1 MAYEHI
7 VKLASD
13 LYFNRVD
20 TKFAVADMEK
30 NKEVLRQELVDLNG
44 GKTTVSYKDLR
55 DNKTL
60 FQVIELILETTILS
74 GFKDNEFFEQFVDYR
89 NVKLG
94 DSPSFYIPDNSLFV
108 VSDTADGIFGVKR
121 QRINKGQSVTIP
133 TVLKTVHAYEEANR
147 LLSGRM
153 DIVEFVDKMEK
164 SFMNRRG
171 QDIYN
176 AFVNGINTLNAAFT
190 ANGAFVENTLLNIC
204 ENVEAATGNSPI
216 IVGTRSALRRVNT
229 AVLSEKMR
237 ESHNELGYYG
247 NFNGINMMRIPQIHA
262 PGTFNFLITNND
274 LFIVTAD
281 TKPVKFV
288 TEGEAIMETSGS
300 IFENADMTMDIFAGE
315 KNGVGLVFD
324 QVWGQYRMP

>member
-13 LYFNRVD
+13 LYFNRVN
-20 TKFAVADMEK
+20 TKFAAADMEE
-30 NKEVLRQELVDLNG
+30 NKEVLRQELISANG
-44 GKTTVSYKDLR
+44 GKTTVSYKDIR
-55 DNKTL
+55 DNKAI
-60 FQVIELILETTILS
+60 FQIIELILEATILS
-74 GFKDNEFFEQFVDYR
+74 GFKDNPFFEQFVDYR

-94 DSPSFYIPDNSLFV
+94 DQNSFYIPDNSLFI
-108 VSDTADGIFGVKR
+108 VSDTAEGIYGVKR
-121 QRINKGQSVTIP
+121 QRINKGQSVTVP
-133 TVLKTVHAYEEANR
+133 TQLKTVHVYEEANR

-153 DIVEFVDKMEK
+153 DIIEFLDKIEK

-176 AFVNGINTLNAAFT
+176 TFINGINTLNPAFI

-204 ENVEAATGNSPI
+204 ENVEAATGNDPI

-247 NFNGINMMRIPQIHA
+247 SFNGINMMRIPQIHA
-262 PGTFNFLITNND
+262 QGTFNFLITNND
-274 LFIVTAD
+274 LFIVTAE

-288 TEGEAIMETSGS
+288 TEGEAIMETGES
-300 IFENADMTMDIFAGE
+300 IFKNADMTLDIFAGE
-315 KNGVGLVFD
+315 RNGVALVMD